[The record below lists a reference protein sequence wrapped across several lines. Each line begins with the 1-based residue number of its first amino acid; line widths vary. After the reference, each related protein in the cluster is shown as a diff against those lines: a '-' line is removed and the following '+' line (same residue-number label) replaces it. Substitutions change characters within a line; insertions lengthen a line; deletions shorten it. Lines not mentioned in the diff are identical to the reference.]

1 MMIKSMTGFGRGSVS
16 ASGRHITA
24 QVRAVNGRFLD
35 IKIRGM
41 ELDPSVEQEIRKM
54 LSDSLQ
60 RGTIV
65 LSIKSVSQNGSGG
78 LVFNRAKM
86 KSIADAV
93 ASVEKEF
100 DVSISLGDVI
110 RADDLFSTSEEAE
123 TQMDGV
129 AEAVK
134 KACAQ
139 AEKMRKAEGKK
150 LYKDLKSRTAVIIR
164 SLKNLKKLADSE
176 TKSRSKKYASKVKDL
191 AGGIEIDGNRM
202 IQEIAILAEKADVTE
217 EVVRIDSHMEQFTEL
232 LNTDGQVGKRLNFI
246 LQEVGREVN
255 TVGSK
260 ITSDTGVKRVVG
272 MKNEL
277 ERMREQVQNVL

>member
-1 MMIKSMTGFGRGSVS
+1 MMIKSKTGFGRGSVS

-110 RADDLFSTSEEAE
+110 RADDLFSTSEEGE

-139 AEKMRKAEGKK
+139 AEKMREAEGKK
-150 LYKDLKSRTAVIIR
+150 LYKDLKSRTAVIKR

-191 AGGIEIDGNRM
+191 ASGIEIDENRM

-260 ITSDTGVKRVVG
+260 ITSDTGVNSVVG

>member
-1 MMIKSMTGFGRGSVS
+1 MIKSMTGFGRGNVS

-54 LSDSLQ
+54 LTDSLQ

-65 LSIKSVSQNGSGG
+65 LSIKSVSQNGSGD
-78 LVFNRAKM
+78 LVFNRVKM
-86 KSIADAV
+86 KSIAEAV

-100 DVSISLGDVI
+100 KVSIALGDVI
-110 RADDLFSTSEEAE
+110 SGDDLLSTSEDSDL
-123 TQMDGV
+123 QMDGV

-134 KACAQ
+134 KACSQ

-150 LYKDLKSRTAVIIR
+150 LYKDLKSRTGGINR
-164 SLKNLKKLADSE
+164 SVKILKKLANTE
-176 TKSRSKKYASKVKDL
+176 TKSRSKKYASKVKEL
-191 AGGIEIDGNRM
+191 AGGIDIDENRM
-202 IQEIAILAEKADVTE
+202 TQEIAILAEKADVTE
-217 EVVRIDSHMEQFTEL
+217 EVVRIESHMDQFMDL

-260 ITSDTGVKRVVG
+260 ITSDTGVNRVVE

>member
-1 MMIKSMTGFGRGSVS
+1 MTGFGRGSVS

-60 RGTIV
+60 RGTIA

-100 DVSISLGDVI
+100 DISISLGDVI
-110 RADDLFSTSEEAE
+110 RADDLFSTSEEGE

-150 LYKDLKSRTAVIIR
+150 LYKDLKSRTAVIKR

-232 LNTDGQVGKRLNFI
+232 LNTYGQVGKRLNFI

-260 ITSDTGVKRVVG
+260 ITSDTGVNRVVG

>member
-60 RGTIV
+60 RGTIA

-110 RADDLFSTSEEAE
+110 RADDLFSTSEEGE

-150 LYKDLKSRTAVIIR
+150 LYKDLKSRTAVIKR

-232 LNTDGQVGKRLNFI
+232 LNTYGQVGKRLNFI

-260 ITSDTGVKRVVG
+260 ITSDTGVNRVVG

>member
-110 RADDLFSTSEEAE
+110 RADDLFSTSEEGE

>member
-60 RGTIV
+60 RGTIA

-100 DVSISLGDVI
+100 DISISLGDVI
-110 RADDLFSTSEEAE
+110 RADDLFSTSEEGE

-150 LYKDLKSRTAVIIR
+150 LYKDLKSRTAVIKR

-232 LNTDGQVGKRLNFI
+232 LNTYGQVGKRLNFI

-260 ITSDTGVKRVVG
+260 ITSDTGVNRVVG

>member
-1 MMIKSMTGFGRGSVS
+1 MTGFGRGSVS

-110 RADDLFSTSEEAE
+110 RADDLFSTSEEGE

-150 LYKDLKSRTAVIIR
+150 LYKDLKSRTAVIKR

>member
-1 MMIKSMTGFGRGSVS
+1 MMIKSMTGFGRGNVS

-110 RADDLFSTSEEAE
+110 RADDLFSTSEEGE

-129 AEAVK
+129 TEAVK

-150 LYKDLKSRTAVIIR
+150 LYKDLKSRTAVIKR

-232 LNTDGQVGKRLNFI
+232 LNTYGQVGKRLNFI

-260 ITSDTGVKRVVG
+260 ITSDTGVNRVVG

>member
-1 MMIKSMTGFGRGSVS
+1 
-16 ASGRHITA
+16 
-24 QVRAVNGRFLD
+24 
-35 IKIRGM
+35 
-41 ELDPSVEQEIRKM
+41 
-54 LSDSLQ
+54 
-60 RGTIV
+60 
-65 LSIKSVSQNGSGG
+65 
-78 LVFNRAKM
+78 
-86 KSIADAV
+86 
-93 ASVEKEF
+93 
-100 DVSISLGDVI
+100 
-110 RADDLFSTSEEAE
+110 
-123 TQMDGV
+123 MDGV

-150 LYKDLKSRTAVIIR
+150 LYKDLKSRTAVIKR

>member
-110 RADDLFSTSEEAE
+110 RADDLFSTSEEGEA
-123 TQMDGV
+123 QMDGV

-150 LYKDLKSRTAVIIR
+150 LYKDLKSRTAVIKR

-176 TKSRSKKYASKVKDL
+176 TKLRSKKYASKVKDL
-191 AGGIEIDGNRM
+191 ASGIE

>member
-1 MMIKSMTGFGRGSVS
+1 MMIKSMTGFGRGNVS

-60 RGTIV
+60 RGTIA

-110 RADDLFSTSEEAE
+110 RADDLFSTSEEGE

-150 LYKDLKSRTAVIIR
+150 LYKDLKSRTAVIKR

-232 LNTDGQVGKRLNFI
+232 LNTYGQVGKRLNFI

-260 ITSDTGVKRVVG
+260 ITSDTGVNRVVG

>member
-1 MMIKSMTGFGRGSVS
+1 
-16 ASGRHITA
+16 
-24 QVRAVNGRFLD
+24 
-35 IKIRGM
+35 
-41 ELDPSVEQEIRKM
+41 
-54 LSDSLQ
+54 
-60 RGTIV
+60 
-65 LSIKSVSQNGSGG
+65 

-100 DVSISLGDVI
+100 DISISLGDVI
-110 RADDLFSTSEEAE
+110 RADDLFSTSEEGE

-150 LYKDLKSRTAVIIR
+150 LYKDLKSRTAVIKR

-232 LNTDGQVGKRLNFI
+232 LNTYGQVGKRLNFI

-260 ITSDTGVKRVVG
+260 ITSDTGVNRVVG